1 MTTKKMTT
9 MALLLSVSLI
19 IFTIESQLP
28 PPAALPGIKWGLAIV
43 VTLIAIYLVGKK
55 EACAILLMR
64 IFMTAVIAGSGLS
77 LIYSLS
83 GGILSFLVMSIFSK
97 FLSLDKIWVT
107 SAFGALA
114 HNIGQLTAACMVLEL
129 AQLAYY
135 LPIMMISGALC
146 GLITGLAA
154 KFTLKALAK
163 AKFGGRNLE
172 M

>member
-1 MTTKKMTT
+1 M
-9 MALLLSVSLI
+9 
-19 IFTIESQLP
+19 
-28 PPAALPGIKWGLAIV
+28 
-43 VTLIAIYLVGKK
+43 
-55 EACAILLMR
+55 
-64 IFMTAVIAGSGLS
+64 
-77 LIYSLS
+77 
-83 GGILSFLVMSIFSK
+83 VM
-97 FLSLDKIWVT
+97 
-107 SAFGALA
+107 
-114 HNIGQLTAACMVLEL
+114 EL

>member
-1 MTTKKMTT
+1 M
-9 MALLLSVSLI
+9 
-19 IFTIESQLP
+19 
-28 PPAALPGIKWGLAIV
+28 
-43 VTLIAIYLVGKK
+43 
-55 EACAILLMR
+55 
-64 IFMTAVIAGSGLS
+64 
-77 LIYSLS
+77 
-83 GGILSFLVMSIFSK
+83 
-97 FLSLDKIWVT
+97 T

-114 HNIGQLTAACMVLEL
+114 HNIGQLTAACMVMEL